1 MKQITECKGM
11 QLDTLMTLKAIFA
24 DADEYRVCE
33 ATRLEDLRQAHE
45 SFLEDE
51 YNETVLKSLVGHPE
65 ASFTIQFTVP
75 NEMGILNNADD
86 MELYALV
93 VLHMTLPPKYPNT
106 APTIQ
111 IVHDWCMVTDKNAV
125 CSPDKPLEMLAFWDE
140 SKLQA
145 ALAEEIKGILPYP
158 CVYEVGVTWLT
169 ESIFNYLELRV
180 RAVLVN
186 STE

>member
-1 MKQITECKGM
+1 M
-11 QLDTLMTLKAIFA
+11 QGNALDNLMALEAIFA
-24 DADEYRVCE
+24 DADEYGVCE

-51 YNETVLKSLVGHPE
+51 YNETVLKSLVRHPE
-65 ASFTIQFTVP
+65 ASFNIQFTVP

-86 MELYALV
+86 MELYASV

-111 IVHDWCMVTDKNAV
+111 IHDRCSMVTDKNAV
-125 CSPDKPLEMLAFWDE
+125 CSPDKPLETLAFWDE

-169 ESIFNYLELRV
+169 ENIYNYLELRV
-180 RAVLVN
+180 HAVLVN
-186 STE
+186 STK